1 MDRRT
6 FLELIGVAGAST
18 VAGCKGAPV
27 ERIYSYLTPPTP
39 IVPGVATYYASVCRE
54 CPAGCGIIVK
64 TREARPIKLEGN
76 PAHPVNRGRLCA
88 RGQAGVQG
96 LFGRHRIREPM
107 IRIDGKLV
115 PASWDKALAAAAEL
129 LVGAR
134 TIGLLTGL
142 ESGSYDD
149 LWADLGRLFPN
160 LSHVTFEPFS
170 RGAERAAS
178 RLVFGLDDLPVVDLS
193 QADYVLSLGADFL
206 DAWVSPVELS
216 RQWAEAHGGVGRR
229 VRLDYLGPRRNLT
242 ATAADLFQTV
252 SPESLD
258 AFSRALLAAVAAN
271 MPPLPAEQEAAIEAV
286 LAAIPPLPA
295 GLPDISTFGRR
306 LRRARNPVVLFGGT
320 EVLGRNATATH
331 AAVLLVNALLG
342 AVGRSLRY
350 GAHPALAKVD
360 PARRAFELVDR
371 AGSGGRDAL
380 LVLGAN
386 PAYALPGGLAAARKL
401 AACKGLVALSCEHNE
416 TTELARVVLPVH
428 HPLESWGDYE
438 ARDGALG
445 LMQPVRVPLY
455 DSRHAGDVLIELARR
470 AGKQPGYAD
479 FRGYVAGRWIRRL
492 DKSSTDVQV
501 KGGQFSEVHA
511 AEGPELLPQRLREL
525 AGPLAKLAAPA
536 TGTGQAALI
545 APMSTALYDGRG
557 CSCDWLMEA
566 PDALTQS
573 AWEVPVEIARDLA
586 AALAVKTGDRVAL
599 RAADREIVAAAVVEP
614 ELAHDTVALRMG
626 GGRVF
631 TKEKLDSGNVMDLL
645 DPVLDQL
652 SGDMAFCQARVSLTR
667 VSGGELVTVSGGS
680 DSADRDL
687 CLSVE
692 MADARAGRF
701 PVMTRHGE
709 VRPEQGRG
717 RGKPLPMPA
726 DDIAAEGKRPD
737 DNDYALARHPESR
750 WGMVV
755 DLDRCTGCGA
765 CVVACYAENNIPM
778 VGRTQVEKGREMQWL
793 RIEKHVFAKERRG
806 SSPGAPRVRFLPVMC
821 QHCAQAPC
829 ETVCPVFAAYH
840 TPDGLNAQIYNRCIG
855 TRYCANNCPYK
866 VRRFNWFDWE
876 RETPARQQLNPDVTV
891 RSRGVMEKC
900 TFCIQRIREASNRAR
915 FEGRK
920 LRDGEVQP
928 ACVATCPTG
937 ALTFGDLKLPG
948 SRVAQLAADPRGYR
962 LLDYQVNTRPSVVYL
977 RRIYSDDEGEG

>member
-371 AGSGGRDAL
+371 AGSGGR
-380 LVLGAN
+380 
-386 PAYALPGGLAAARKL
+386 
-401 AACKGLVALSCEHNE
+401 
-416 TTELARVVLPVH
+416 
-428 HPLESWGDYE
+428 
-438 ARDGALG
+438 
-445 LMQPVRVPLY
+445 
-455 DSRHAGDVLIELARR
+455 
-470 AGKQPGYAD
+470 
-479 FRGYVAGRWIRRL
+479 
-492 DKSSTDVQV
+492 
-501 KGGQFSEVHA
+501 
-511 AEGPELLPQRLREL
+511 
-525 AGPLAKLAAPA
+525 
-536 TGTGQAALI
+536 
-545 APMSTALYDGRG
+545 
-557 CSCDWLMEA
+557 
-566 PDALTQS
+566 
-573 AWEVPVEIARDLA
+573 
-586 AALAVKTGDRVAL
+586 
-599 RAADREIVAAAVVEP
+599 
-614 ELAHDTVALRMG
+614 
-626 GGRVF
+626 
-631 TKEKLDSGNVMDLL
+631 
-645 DPVLDQL
+645 
-652 SGDMAFCQARVSLTR
+652 
-667 VSGGELVTVSGGS
+667 
-680 DSADRDL
+680 
-687 CLSVE
+687 
-692 MADARAGRF
+692 
-701 PVMTRHGE
+701 
-709 VRPEQGRG
+709 
-717 RGKPLPMPA
+717 
-726 DDIAAEGKRPD
+726 
-737 DNDYALARHPESR
+737 
-750 WGMVV
+750 
-755 DLDRCTGCGA
+755 
-765 CVVACYAENNIPM
+765 
-778 VGRTQVEKGREMQWL
+778 
-793 RIEKHVFAKERRG
+793 
-806 SSPGAPRVRFLPVMC
+806 
-821 QHCAQAPC
+821 
-829 ETVCPVFAAYH
+829 
-840 TPDGLNAQIYNRCIG
+840 
-855 TRYCANNCPYK
+855 
-866 VRRFNWFDWE
+866 
-876 RETPARQQLNPDVTV
+876 
-891 RSRGVMEKC
+891 
-900 TFCIQRIREASNRAR
+900 
-915 FEGRK
+915 
-920 LRDGEVQP
+920 
-928 ACVATCPTG
+928 
-937 ALTFGDLKLPG
+937 
-948 SRVAQLAADPRGYR
+948 
-962 LLDYQVNTRPSVVYL
+962 
-977 RRIYSDDEGEG
+977 